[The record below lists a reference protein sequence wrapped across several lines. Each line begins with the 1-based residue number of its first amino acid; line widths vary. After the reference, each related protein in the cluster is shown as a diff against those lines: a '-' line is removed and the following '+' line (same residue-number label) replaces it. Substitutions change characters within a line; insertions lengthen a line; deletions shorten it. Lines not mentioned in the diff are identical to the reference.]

1 MSKPAVRYLVF
12 DIESV
17 ADGELVSKI
26 RYPGQGLSAADA
38 VRRYRDELM
47 AKYETRFHSL
57 HVSGAGVGRRGQGRG
72 RFQPDRHRGAR

>member
-17 ADGELVSKI
+17 ADGDLVSKI
-26 RYPGQGLSAADA
+26 RYSGQGLSAAEA

-47 AKYETRFHSL
+47 AAVVRL
-57 HVSGAGVGRRGQGRG
+57 AGR
-72 RFQPDRHRGAR
+72 